1 MGTHRQSANPAR
13 GSRIVKLQTQRFI
26 DRWVGQLLCSAVS
39 AWVRLTGLFSA
50 PPQLAIAPKNILVIL
65 LSEMGSIVLAGPM
78 FAQLRRLYPG
88 AAIHILQ
95 LKKNQEVTKLLQLT
109 QPEYMHSLDDSS
121 GVSLVGDI
129 LQVSATM
136 RRLGLDAVIDCEL
149 FSRVSAL
156 LSFSTGA
163 PVRVGFT
170 PHTQEGLY
178 RGSFINHAIPY
189 NPYQHITKQ
198 FLSLVDALDSAGS
211 MPRNKVAPIR
221 SLPVD
226 TELSVK
232 FSAGELAT
240 YHAKLAADHPV
251 TTNKKLVL
259 MYAGGGILPERAWPA
274 DHYARVA
281 QGLCAAGFAVGLIGL
296 KDDAQLAKELI
307 AKIQN
312 IAPTPGSAMPPEG
325 VQPSLGPPGERMTA
339 CIDLTGYTRSIRELL
354 MLMHAAQLLITND
367 GGPGHFATLTPIQTM
382 VFFGPETGKLYGP
395 LGTRNTVLE
404 SGIACSPCLSAYNHR
419 LTFCD
424 GDNQCLK
431 RIAPDPVLADA
442 LAFLRGESGNSSN
455 SSEAVA
461 A

>member
-1 MGTHRQSANPAR
+1 M
-13 GSRIVKLQTQRFI
+13 KLQTQRFI
-26 DRWVGQLLCSAVS
+26 DRWVGQLLCAVVS
-39 AWVRLTGLFSA
+39 AWVRFTGLFGA
-50 PPQLAIAPKNILVIL
+50 PALLGTAPKNILVIL

-78 FAQLRRLYPG
+78 FAQLRRQYPG

-95 LKKNQEVTKLLQLT
+95 LKKNQEVSKLLQLT
-109 QPEYMHSLDDSS
+109 QAENMHSLDDSS
-121 GVSLVGDI
+121 GGSLIRDI
-129 LQVSATM
+129 LTISLHM

-189 NPYQHITKQ
+189 NPYQHISKQ
-198 FLSLVDALDSAGS
+198 FLSLVDALNSQGS
-211 MPRNKVAPIR
+211 MPRNKAGAIR
-221 SLPVD
+221 ALPVD
-226 TELSVK
+226 TELSVA
-232 FSAGELAT
+232 FVATELAA
-240 YHAKLAADHPV
+240 YRQKVAADHP
-251 TTNKKLVL
+251 TTTGRKLVL
-259 MYAGGGILPERAWPA
+259 LYAGGGILPERAWPA

-281 QGLCAAGFAVGLIGL
+281 QGLCAAGYAVGLIGL
-296 KDDAQLAKELI
+296 KDDAQLAKDLQ
-307 AKIQN
+307 AKIR
-312 IAPTPGSAMPPEG
+312 SEF
-325 VQPSLGPPGERMTA
+325 

-354 MLMHAAQLLITND
+354 MLFHAAELLITND

-395 LGTRNTVLE
+395 LGTRNSVLE

-431 RIAPDPVLADA
+431 RIAPDPVLDQA
-442 LAFLRGESGNSSN
+442 LAFLRNSS
-455 SSEAVA
+455 VA
-461 A
+461 ASS

>member
-1 MGTHRQSANPAR
+1 M
-13 GSRIVKLQTQRFI
+13 KLQTQRFI
-26 DRWVGQLLCSAVS
+26 DRWLGQILCGAVS
-39 AWVRLTGLFSA
+39 GWVRLTGLFHSPA
-50 PPQLAIAPKNILVIL
+50 HMDRAAKNILVIL

-78 FAQLRRLYPG
+78 FAELRRKYPG

-95 LKKNQEVTKLLQLT
+95 LKKNQEVSRMLQLT
-109 QPEYMHSLDDSS
+109 QPECMHTLDDSS
-121 GVSLVGDI
+121 GGTLIGDI
-129 LQVSATM
+129 LSVSMTM

-178 RGSFINHAIPY
+178 RGSFVNHAIPY
-189 NPYQHITKQ
+189 NPYQHISKQ

-211 MPRNKVAPIR
+211 TPRNKAAPIR
-221 SLPVD
+221 QLP
-226 TELSVK
+226 TETGLSVA
-232 FSAGELAT
+232 FADGELVA
-240 YHAKLAADHPV
+240 YRAKLVADHAV
-251 TTNKKLVL
+251 TAQRKLVL

-281 QGLCAAGFAVGLIGL
+281 RGLCQAGFSVGLIGL
-296 KDDAQLAKELI
+296 KDDAELAKRL
-307 AKIQN
+307 
-312 IAPTPGSAMPPEG
+312 
-325 VQPSLGPPGERMTA
+325 MTLVGDAA

-354 MLMHAAQLLITND
+354 MLFHAADLLITND

-395 LGTRNTVLE
+395 LGSRNAILE

-431 RIAPDPVLADA
+431 RIAPDPVLEQA
-442 LAFLRGESGNSSN
+442 LGFLTGPG
-455 SSEAVA
+455 ATA

>member
-1 MGTHRQSANPAR
+1 M
-13 GSRIVKLQTQRFI
+13 KLQTQRFI
-26 DRWVGQLLCSAVS
+26 DRWVGQVLCGAVS
-39 AWVRLTGLFSA
+39 AWVRFTGLWS
-50 PPQLAIAPKNILVIL
+50 PPATIDSKAQNILVIL

-78 FAQLRRLYPG
+78 FAALRRQYPG

-95 LKKNQEVTKLLQLT
+95 LKKNQEVSKLLQLT
-109 QPEYMHSLDDSS
+109 QPENMHTLDDSS
-121 GVSLVGDI
+121 GGALIGDI
-129 LQVSATM
+129 LKISLAM
-136 RRLGLDAVIDCEL
+136 RKLGLEAVIDCEL

-189 NPYQHITKQ
+189 NPYQHISKQ
-198 FLSLVDALDSAGS
+198 FLSLVDAMASAGS
-211 MPRNKVAPIR
+211 APRNKAAPIR
-221 SLPVD
+221 AVPVE

-232 FSAGELAT
+232 FSPTELEA
-240 YHAKLAADHPV
+240 YRAKVQNDHPV
-251 TTNKKLVL
+251 TIERPLVL

-274 DHYARVA
+274 AHYARVA

-296 KDDAQLAKELI
+296 KDDAQLAKDLK
-307 AKIQN
+307 AQV
-312 IAPTPGSAMPPEG
+312 GSD
-325 VQPSLGPPGERMTA
+325 A
-339 CIDLTGYTRSIRELL
+339 CLDLTGYTKSIRELL
-354 MLMHAAQLLITND
+354 MLFHASELLITND
-367 GGPGHFATLTPIQTM
+367 GGPGHFATVTPIQTM

-395 LGTRNTVLE
+395 LGTRNIVLE

-431 RIAPDPVLADA
+431 RIAPDPVLDQA
-442 LAFLRGESGNSSN
+442 LAYLQTRA
-455 SSEAVA
+455 EAASV
-461 A
+461 

>member
-1 MGTHRQSANPAR
+1 M
-13 GSRIVKLQTQRFI
+13 KLQTQRFI

-39 AWVRLTGLFSA
+39 AWVHFTGLFSA

-78 FAQLRRLYPG
+78 FAALRRQYPG

-109 QPEYMHSLDDSS
+109 QPQYMHSLDDSS
-121 GVSLVGDI
+121 GGSLVRDILKVSL
-129 LQVSATM
+129 AM

-156 LSFSTGA
+156 LSFTTGA

-189 NPYQHITKQ
+189 NPYQHISKQ

-211 MPRNKVAPIR
+211 MPRNKAAPIR
-221 SLPVD
+221 NLPAE
-226 TELSVK
+226 TELSVA
-232 FSAGELAT
+232 FTPDELAS
-240 YHAKLAADHPV
+240 YAAKLVADHPV
-251 TTNKKLVL
+251 RAGKKLVL

-274 DHYARVA
+274 EHYARVA

-296 KDDAQLAKELI
+296 KDDAQLAKDLI
-307 AKIQN
+307 KQIGHPA
-312 IAPTPGSAMPPEG
+312 S
-325 VQPSLGPPGERMTA
+325 
-339 CIDLTGYTRSIRELL
+339 IDLTGYTRSIRELL
-354 MLMHAAQLLITND
+354 MLMHAADLLITND
-367 GGPGHFATLTPIQTM
+367 GGPGHFATLTPIRTM

-395 LGTRNTVLE
+395 LGSRNTVLE

-431 RIAPDPVLADA
+431 RIKPDPVLADA
-442 LAFLRGESGNSSN
+442 LAFLRGETH
-455 SSEAVA
+455 A
-461 A
+461 ATLA

>member
-1 MGTHRQSANPAR
+1 M
-13 GSRIVKLQTQRFI
+13 KLQTQRFI
-26 DRWVGQLLCSAVS
+26 DRWVGQLLCSGVS
-39 AWVRLTGLFSA
+39 AWVRLTGLSSA
-50 PPQLAIAPKNILVIL
+50 PARLRQSPKNILVIL

-78 FAQLRRLYPG
+78 FAELRRKYPG
-88 AAIHILQ
+88 AAIHVLQ
-95 LKKNQEVTKLLQLT
+95 LKKNQEVSRLLSLT
-109 QPEYMHSLDDSS
+109 QPENMHTLDDSS
-121 GVSLVGDI
+121 GGSLIRDI
-129 LQVSATM
+129 LKVSMTM

-163 PVRVGFT
+163 PVKVGFT

-189 NPYQHITKQ
+189 NPYQHISKQ
-198 FLSLVDALDSAGS
+198 FLSLVDALESEGSA
-211 MPRNKVAPIR
+211 PRNKAAAIR
-221 SLPVD
+221 ELPVD

-232 FSAGELAT
+232 FSATELQAYRT
-240 YHAKLAADHPV
+240 QVQTDHPI
-251 TTNKKLVL
+251 TANRKLVL

-274 DHYARVA
+274 AHYARVA

-296 KDDAQLAKELI
+296 KDDAQLAKDLMAQI
-307 AKIQN
+307 R
-312 IAPTPGSAMPPEG
+312 SD
-325 VQPSLGPPGERMTA
+325 A

-354 MLMHAAQLLITND
+354 MLFHASDLLITND
-367 GGPGHFATLTPIQTM
+367 GGPGHFATVTPIQTM

-395 LGTRNTVLE
+395 LGTRNKVLE

-442 LAFLRGESGNSSN
+442 LEYIDQIIVGID
-455 SSEAVA
+455 VM
-461 A
+461 

>member
-1 MGTHRQSANPAR
+1 M
-13 GSRIVKLQTQRFI
+13 KLQTQRFI

-39 AWVRLTGLFSA
+39 AWVRFTGLFGSPTA
-50 PPQLAIAPKNILVIL
+50 PLAAEPKNILIIL

-78 FAQLRRLYPG
+78 FAQLRRQYPG

-95 LKKNQEVTKLLQLT
+95 LKKNQEVSKLLQLT
-109 QPEYMHSLDDSS
+109 DAACMHSLDDSS
-121 GVSLVGDI
+121 GGSLVRDI
-129 LQVSATM
+129 LSISLKM
-136 RRLGLDAVIDCEL
+136 HELGLNAVIDCEL

-189 NPYQHITKQ
+189 NPYQHISKQ

-211 MPRNKVAPIR
+211 VPRNKAAPIR
-221 SLPVD
+221 ELPAD
-226 TELSVK
+226 TELSVA
-232 FSAGELAT
+232 FANGELT
-240 YHAKLAADHPV
+240 GYQAKLVADHPV
-251 TTNKKLVL
+251 VATRKLVL

-281 QGLCAAGFAVGLIGL
+281 QGLCASGFAVGLIGL
-296 KDDAQLAKELI
+296 KDDAQLAKDLM
-307 AKIQN
+307 AKIRD
-312 IAPTPGSAMPPEG
+312 G
-325 VQPSLGPPGERMTA
+325 A

-354 MLMHAAQLLITND
+354 MLFHAASLLITND

-395 LGTRNTVLE
+395 LGTRNAILE

-431 RIAPDPVLADA
+431 RIAPDPVLDQA
-442 LAFLRGESGNSSN
+442 LVFLGGSSTG
-455 SSEAVA
+455 ATA
-461 A
+461 